1 MATAEEFNEKY
12 ERICEL
18 ANIGIGRIDLPKAIE
33 EKTLLWSVYN
43 DRKLE
48 EDRKEFYKEA
58 VKNGL
63 RNIHTST
70 VITIGIRR
78 SYIINVPTHSAITG
92 VPLEEIVK
100 IEWTDLGRGFSGE
113 CNCIQ
118 WGGSKVY
125 ASDYIGGN
133 RHEDQRAKNVDC
145 KASSGWQH

>member
-1 MATAEEFNEKY
+1 MATAEEFNEQY

-48 EDRKEFYKEA
+48 DDWKEFYKEA

-70 VITIGIRR
+70 VIMIGIKR
-78 SYIINVPTHSAITG
+78 SYIVNVPTHSVITG

-100 IEWTDLGRGFSGE
+100 IEWTDLGRQEALVGNAIAFNGE
-113 CNCIQ
+113 
-118 WGGSKVY
+118 G
-125 ASDYIGGN
+125 
-133 RHEDQRAKNVDC
+133 
-145 KASSGWQH
+145 